1 MRVPPGLRIA
11 EDSAMTWTGFVWRNL
26 WRRPARTGLTAAG
39 VAIGVGLIVALLSI
53 AAGVRNTASDL
64 IHIGRAD
71 FGVFQE
77 SASDLTRSLLP
88 ASLAAR
94 IEGIDGVDEAAGIFL
109 RVTEVQGQESTLVF
123 GYDPDEFPAR
133 RLVIVAGRRPQ
144 GEEALLGDTG
154 ARSLGLEVGDTVTVE
169 GRRFRVAGLYHSG
182 NRFVD
187 TAVVLPLTTVQ
198 RIVGRPNEVTTF
210 GVTVRLG
217 RRPADIA
224 KLVEKGIPGAVAVTE
239 PGAVVKVDTSSRLII
254 DAGWI
259 FSVMA
264 LIVGGIGVLN
274 TMAMSVFERIQ
285 EIGIMRAVG
294 WRKRRIAL
302 LILSEATGIGL
313 IALGLGLALGYLAAE
328 LFTSQGRIS
337 ALAEP
342 DFTAGVFAWGL
353 AFALGVALIGA
364 LYPAWR
370 AVSLRPI
377 EALRRE

>member
-1 MRVPPGLRIA
+1 MEEDVPV
-11 EDSAMTWTGFVWRNL
+11 TWAGFVWRNL
-26 WRRPARTGLTAAG
+26 WRRPARTALTAAG

-88 ASLAAR
+88 ESLGEKIR
-94 IEGIDGVDEAAGIFL
+94 GVGGVDEVAGIYL
-109 RVTEVQGQESTLVF
+109 LVGDVNGRDSTLVF
-123 GYDPDEFPAR
+123 GYDPKQFPYR
-133 RLVIVAGRRPQ
+133 RLVIVSGRRPR
-144 GEEALLGDTG
+144 GEGALLGDTAARTLRVEPGG
-154 ARSLGLEVGDTVTVE
+154 AINVE
-169 GRRFRVAGLYHSG
+169 GRRFPVAGLFHSG
-182 NRFVD
+182 NPFVD
-187 TAVVLPLTTVQ
+187 GGVVLPLRSVQ
-198 RIVGRPNEVTTF
+198 AIVSRPGDVTTF

-217 RRPADIA
+217 TRPSDVA
-224 KLVEKGIPGAVAVTE
+224 KLVEKRIPGAVAVTE
-239 PGAVVKVDTSSRLII
+239 PGAVVKVDTSSRLIV

-274 TMAMSVFERIQ
+274 TMAMSVIERIQ

-294 WRKRRIAL
+294 WHKRRIAL

-313 IALGLGLALGYLAAE
+313 IALGLGLSLGYLAAE
-328 LFTSQGRIS
+328 VFTSQGSIS
-337 ALAEP
+337 RLAEP

-353 AFALGVALIGA
+353 AFALGVALLGA

-370 AVSLRPI
+370 AVRLRPI

>member
-1 MRVPPGLRIA
+1 MKEDVRV
-11 EDSAMTWTGFVWRNL
+11 TWAGFVWRNL
-26 WRRPARTGLTAAG
+26 WRRPARTALTAAG

-53 AAGVRNTASDL
+53 AAGVRNTAADL

-88 ASLAAR
+88 ESL
-94 IEGIDGVDEAAGIFL
+94 GDKIDGVDGVGEVAGIYL
-109 RVTEVQGQESTLVF
+109 LVGDVNGRDSTLVF
-123 GYDPDEFPAR
+123 GYDPEQFPSR
-133 RLVIVAGRRPQ
+133 RLVIVSGRRPQ
-144 GEEALLGDTG
+144 GQEALLGDAASRT
-154 ARSLGLEVGDTVTVE
+154 LGVEPGDSVTVE
-169 GRRFRVAGLYHSG
+169 GRTVPVTGLYHSG

-187 TAVVLPLTTVQ
+187 SGVVLPLRTVQ
-198 RIVGRPNEVTTF
+198 AIVSRPGEVTTF

-217 RRPADIA
+217 RRPGEVA
-224 KLVEKGIPGAVAVTE
+224 KLVEQRVPGAVAVTE

-274 TMAMSVFERIQ
+274 TMAMSVIERIQ

-294 WRKRRIAL
+294 WRKHRIAL

-313 IALGLGLALGYLAAE
+313 IALGLGLSLGYLAAE
-328 LFTSQGRIS
+328 IFTSQGSIS
-337 ALAEP
+337 RLAEP

-353 AFALGVALIGA
+353 AFALGVALLGA

-370 AVSLRPI
+370 AVRLRPI

>member
-1 MRVPPGLRIA
+1 VTWAGL
-11 EDSAMTWTGFVWRNL
+11 VWRNL
-26 WRRPARTGLTAAG
+26 WRRPARTVLTAAG

-53 AAGVRNTASDL
+53 AAGVRRTAEDL

-88 ASLAAR
+88 ETLGSE
-94 IEGIDGVDEAAGIFL
+94 IESVDGVDEVAGIFL
-109 RVTEVQGQESTLVF
+109 RVGEVEGRQSTLVF

-133 RLVIVAGRRPQ
+133 RLVVVAGRRFT
-144 GEEALLGDTG
+144 GEQAMVGDSG
-154 ARSLGLEVGDTVTVE
+154 ARTLGVGPGDTVRVE
-169 GRRFRVAGLYHSG
+169 GRMVRVAGLYHTG

-187 TAVVLPLTTVQ
+187 SGVILPLNTVQ
-198 RIVGRPNEVTTF
+198 SITRRPAEVTTF
-210 GVTVRLG
+210 AVTGILG
-217 RRPADIA
+217 RRPADVA
-224 KLVEKGIPGAVAVTE
+224 KRVEERIPGTVAVTE

-313 IALGLGLALGYLAAE
+313 IALGLGLLLGYVAAE

-337 ALAEP
+337 TLAEP

>member
-1 MRVPPGLRIA
+1 MKEDVRV
-11 EDSAMTWTGFVWRNL
+11 TWAGFVWRNL
-26 WRRPARTGLTAAG
+26 WRRPARTALTAAG

-53 AAGVRNTASDL
+53 AAGVRKTASDL

-77 SASDLTRSLLP
+77 SATDLTRSLLP
-88 ASLAAR
+88 QTLQKE
-94 IEGIDGVDEAAGIFL
+94 IESVSGVDEVAGIFL
-109 RVTEVQGQESTLVF
+109 RVGEVEGRESTLVF

-133 RLVIVAGRRPQ
+133 RLVIVAGRRFT
-144 GEEALLGDTG
+144 GEQAMVGDSG
-154 ARSLGLEVGDTVTVE
+154 ARTLGVEPGDTVNVE
-169 GRRFRVAGLYHSG
+169 GRMLRVAGLYHTG

-187 TAVVLPLTTVQ
+187 SGVILPLTTVQ
-198 RIVGRPNEVTTF
+198 SIARRPAEVTTF
-210 GVTVRLG
+210 AVTGILG
-217 RRPADIA
+217 SRPSDVA
-224 KLVEKGIPGAVAVTE
+224 KRVEERIPGTVAVTE

-294 WRKRRIAL
+294 WHKRRIAL
-302 LILSEATGIGL
+302 LILSEAAGIGL

-337 ALAEP
+337 TLAEP

>member
-1 MRVPPGLRIA
+1 M
-11 EDSAMTWTGFVWRNL
+11 
-26 WRRPARTGLTAAG
+26 
-39 VAIGVGLIVALLSI
+39 AIGVGLIVALLSI
-53 AAGVRNTASDL
+53 AAGVRRTAGDL

-88 ASLAAR
+88 ATLEDKLRAT
-94 IEGIDGVDEAAGIFL
+94 DGVDDVAGIYL
-109 RVTEVQGQESTLVF
+109 RVGNVHGRRSTLVF
-123 GYDPDEFPAR
+123 GYAPDEFPAR
-133 RLVIVAGRRPQ
+133 RLVVVSGTRSR
-144 GEEALLGDTG
+144 GEEALLGDAG
-154 ARSLGLEVGDTVTVE
+154 ARTLGLRVGDTVDVE
-169 GRRFRVAGLYHSG
+169 GEKRRVAGLYHSG

-187 TAVVLPLTTVQ
+187 SGVVLPLATVQ
-198 RIVGRPNEVTTF
+198 RIAQKPGEVTTF
-210 GVTVRLG
+210 GVVVSLG
-217 RRPADIA
+217 KRPADVA
-224 KLVEKGIPGAVAVTE
+224 KLVEQRIPGVVAVTE

-264 LIVGGIGVLN
+264 LIVGGIGVMN
-274 TMAMSVFERIQ
+274 TMAMSVIERIQ

-294 WRKRRIAL
+294 WRKRRIAM
-302 LILSEATGIGL
+302 LIMSEATGIGL
-313 IALGLGLALGYLAAE
+313 LALALGLSLGYLAAE
-328 LFTSQGRIS
+328 LFTSRGRIS
-337 ALAEP
+337 TLAEP

-370 AVSLRPI
+370 AVRLRPI

>member
-1 MRVPPGLRIA
+1 MPQTLA
-11 EDSAMTWTGFVWRNL
+11 EQIED
-26 WRRPARTGLTAAG
+26 
-39 VAIGVGLIVALLSI
+39 VG
-53 AAGVRNTASDL
+53 
-64 IHIGRAD
+64 
-71 FGVFQE
+71 
-77 SASDLTRSLLP
+77 
-88 ASLAAR
+88 
-94 IEGIDGVDEAAGIFL
+94 GVDDVAGIYL
-109 RVTEVQGQESTLVF
+109 RVGEVQGRESTLVV
-123 GYDPDEFPAR
+123 GYDPEEFPSR
-133 RLVIVAGRRPQ
+133 RLVIVGGRRPQ
-144 GEEALLGDTG
+144 GEEALVGDTG
-154 ARSLGLEVGDTVTVE
+154 ARTLGVAPGDTVEVE
-169 GRRFRVAGLYHSG
+169 GRRFRVSGLYHSG

-187 TAVVLPLTTVQ
+187 GAVVLPLTTVQ
-198 RIVGRPNEVTTF
+198 SIASRPGEVTTF
-210 GVTVRLG
+210 GVTVTLG
-217 RRPADIA
+217 RRPADVA
-224 KLVEKGIPGAVAVTE
+224 KRVEEQVPGAVAVTE

-274 TMAMSVFERIQ
+274 TMAMSVFERIR

-302 LILSEATGIGL
+302 LILSEAAGIGL
-313 IALGLGLALGYLAAE
+313 IALALGLLLGYLAAE
-328 LFTSQGRIS
+328 LFTSQGNIS

>member
-1 MRVPPGLRIA
+1 
-11 EDSAMTWTGFVWRNL
+11 MTWTGFVWRNL
-26 WRRPARTGLTAAG
+26 WRRPARTALTAAG

-71 FGVFQE
+71 FGVFQA

-88 ASLAAR
+88 ASLTDR
-94 IEGIDGVDEAAGIFL
+94 IESIDGVDEVAGIFL
-109 RVTEVQGQESTLVF
+109 RVTDVEGRESTLVF

-154 ARSLGLEVGDTVTVE
+154 AGSLGLQPGDVVTVE
-169 GRRFRVAGLYHSG
+169 GRRFRIAGLYHSG

-198 RIVGRPNEVTTF
+198 AIAERPGEVTTF
-210 GVTVRLG
+210 GVTVTPG
-217 RRPADIA
+217 RRPDDVA
-224 KLVEKGIPGAVAVTE
+224 KLVESDIPGAVAVTE
-239 PGAVVKVDTSSRLII
+239 PGAVVKVDTSSRLIV

-313 IALGLGLALGYLAAE
+313 IALGLGLALGYVAAE
-328 LFTSQGRIS
+328 VFTSQGRIS
-337 ALAEP
+337 TLAEP

-364 LYPAWR
+364 LYPTWR